1 MPEPASIVT
10 ENLFDF
16 EKEKPLIRTV
26 LKNTCSENFRKFLRK
41 RVR

>member
-16 EKEKPLIRTV
+16 EKEKPLIRSFEKY
-26 LKNTCSENFRKFLRK
+26 LL
-41 RVR
+41 